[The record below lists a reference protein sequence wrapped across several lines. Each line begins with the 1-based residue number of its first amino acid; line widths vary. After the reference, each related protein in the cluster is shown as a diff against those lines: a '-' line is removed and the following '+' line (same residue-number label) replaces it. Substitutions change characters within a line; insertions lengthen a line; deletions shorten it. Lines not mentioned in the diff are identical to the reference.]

1 MKYIINQDNYH
12 NFETLAVNRLAPRS
26 YFIPYPDRE
35 QAQRVSLREKRY
47 ASPKV
52 SCLNGRWD
60 FHFYANPS
68 RMPAILDTEEV
79 EWEQVSV
86 PGCW

>member
-35 QAQRVSLREKRY
+35 QAPYS
-47 ASPKV
+47 
-52 SCLNGRWD
+52 
-60 FHFYANPS
+60 
-68 RMPAILDTEEV
+68 MPL
-79 EWEQVSV
+79 
-86 PGCW
+86 PR